1 MAASIGG
8 EPRVVASRGGEPG
21 PAFSNRTRR
30 RGISWRLVAAAAPRH
45 GQKPREEEKEEEKKS
60 AGGFAGHGPAGYNIP
75 VVVST
80 TVALYVPAV

>member
-1 MAASIGG
+1 MVGG
-8 EPRVVASRGGEPG
+8 
-21 PAFSNRTRR
+21 
-30 RGISWRLVAAAAPRH
+30 AAPRH
-45 GQKPREEEKEEEKKS
+45 GQEDREEEKEEKKS